1 MKTLKWMSRFAVT
14 TLLTLGC
21 DSEEPDVVEDD
32 APSLTR
38 CHPFAARDTSPARSQ
53 RAAGAPTEVNA
64 WTTPAPPAY
73 EGPLAVNSGL
83 ENAERFGETLL
94 RGAEDIVFDAQGT
107 LYTGT
112 QDGTVWRAPIDAEG
126 RPATFTALATLPD
139 ARPLGLAFDSCGNL
153 LVAAGRRGLI
163 GISAD
168 GVVRTLADRVD
179 GTLIEYADELAVAA
193 DGTVYLTD
201 ASTRYSSAWP
211 YDFLEG
217 KPNGR
222 VVAYEPTTGEVR
234 VLVDD
239 IYFANGVAVTADESA
254 VLIAETFRGRV
265 LRHWLSGARAGTTE
279 PFVEN
284 LPVTPDNITLDAQ
297 GHLWTTGYLRT
308 DELDAL
314 SGSAEQRLGLL
325 QNFTYEQL
333 VAGFP
338 IAPHVLVTVHDAQG
352 NLVRSFHDATGGL
365 FPLSTAV
372 PQGAW
377 LYVGT
382 LSGQGIARVPV
393 P

>member
-1 MKTLKWMSRFAVT
+1 MKTFDLLSRIAVT
-14 TLLTLGC
+14 TLLAVGC
-21 DSEEPDVVEDD
+21 NDTEPDAVEDT

-38 CHPFAARDTSPARSQ
+38 CHPHAARDTSPARSL
-53 RAAGAPTEVNA
+53 RAEGPPTTVTA
-64 WTTPAPPAY
+64 WTTPVAPAY
-73 EGPLAVNSGL
+73 EGPLAINSAL
-83 ENAERFGETLL
+83 KNAERFGVTEL
-94 RGAEDIVFDAQGT
+94 RGAEDIAFDAQGR

-112 QDGTVWRAPIDAEG
+112 ADGTVWRADVDAEG
-126 RPATFTALATLPD
+126 RPTSFTALATLPD
-139 ARPLGLAFDSCGNL
+139 ARPLGLAFDACGNL
-153 LVAAGRRGLI
+153 LVAAGERGLI
-163 GISAD
+163 GISPD

-201 ASTRYSSAWP
+201 ASTRYDSAWP

-222 VVAYEPTTGEVR
+222 VIAYEPETGAVR
-234 VLVDD
+234 SVMDGV
-239 IYFANGVAVTADESA
+239 YFANGIAVTADESA

-265 LRHWLSGARAGTTE
+265 LRHWVSGERAGTTE
-279 PFVEN
+279 PFIEN

-297 GHLWTTGYLRT
+297 GQVWTTGYLRT
-308 DELDAL
+308 NELDAI

-338 IAPHVLVTVHDAQG
+338 VAPHALVTVHDAQG
-352 NLVRSFHDATGGL
+352 TLVRSFHDATGGL
-365 FPLSTAV
+365 FALSTAV
-372 PQGAW
+372 PHASW
-377 LYVGT
+377 LYLGT